1 MSGVRTVPTPPPQCP
16 LSRPAPSLR
25 RCRKYHLER
34 MRIHSIENVLEYG
47 DFVSLGSSV
56 IDIRAAQRS
65 EVVQHQ
71 MDVTS
76 NGRGRPGEFGY
87 SRSVSRSKRF
97 VNGPSCSQ
105 RLWIFDL
112 NPGLRRP
119 GFITRREKRSKARAT
134 ALSSVRTAPTTAPSW
149 NLLFA
154 RGVQR

>member
-1 MSGVRTVPTPPPQCP
+1 MSSVTSRAQPSTVLKVSPG
-16 LSRPAPSLR
+16 
-25 RCRKYHLER
+25 R
-34 MRIHSIENVLEYG
+34 MRIHSIENVFDYG
-47 DFVSLGSSV
+47 DFVSLGLVSL
-56 IDIRAAQRS
+56 DIRAAQRS

-87 SRSVSRSKRF
+87 SRHTPQWQRVSRSKRF

-119 GFITRREKRSKARAT
+119 GIITRREKRSKARAT
-134 ALSSVRTAPTTAPSW
+134 ALSSVRTAPTTGASW

>member
-1 MSGVRTVPTPPPQCP
+1 MPTPPPQCP

-34 MRIHSIENVLEYG
+34 MRIHSIENVFEYG

-87 SRSVSRSKRF
+87 SRHPPPMAKRVRSKRF

>member
-1 MSGVRTVPTPPPQCP
+1 MSSVHVA
-16 LSRPAPSLR
+16 RPAFDGVESITLTGCEYTPLR
-25 RCRKYHLER
+25 
-34 MRIHSIENVLEYG
+34 MFSTTVT
-47 DFVSLGSSV
+47 SSASASSV

-76 NGRGRPGEFGY
+76 NGRGRPGGILI
-87 SRSVSRSKRF
+87 RDTLHQWQNVSRSKRF